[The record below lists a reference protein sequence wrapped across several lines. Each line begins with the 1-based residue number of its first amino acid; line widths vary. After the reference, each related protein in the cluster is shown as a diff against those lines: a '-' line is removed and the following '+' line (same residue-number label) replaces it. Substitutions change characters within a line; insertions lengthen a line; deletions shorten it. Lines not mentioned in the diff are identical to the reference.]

1 MAEPYGMDDM
11 SGEMPIG
18 IQDFKEI
25 RENDCLYIDKSDMI
39 SQILSKRIKVHLYT
53 RPRRFG
59 KSLNLSMLDAFFN
72 LKYPKDNKW
81 FEGLK
86 VSEFDKY
93 QIHKNAYPV
102 IYLDL
107 KILKTIDYQTFLD
120 SLQDLMSSTYDLF
133 GYLLDSDKLTDREKR
148 IIESTIDEGLNT
160 SKLMDSIL
168 TLSKLLHK
176 HHGRRVIILL
186 DEYDNPINHAYG
198 KPFLQDVIGLIRGLL
213 SSALKGNESLEFGVV
228 TGVMQIAKESIFS
241 GLNNLRVNNIF
252 SKDFDESFGF
262 TDTEVRSILEDN
274 GHPEKYDEAKEWYDG
289 YRFGDADVYNP
300 WSIINYVQSRFE
312 PGPYWAGTSG
322 NDIINSLLDKLDDN
336 GFRELQALA
345 SGKGLIKSIDP
356 QVTLSDLKNSR
367 NSIYSMMVM
376 SGYLSAIPYD
386 DDLYELKLPN
396 GEMYKALSRMI
407 GYYIDGK
414 ISGGNSANH
423 ISSISKALFSND
435 VDRLERALYNLFA
448 DSIGYQLLSNESNYQ
463 MFLTGLLMSNRGGYS
478 VSAEFEKGKGRYDI
492 MLESSVP
499 TNPHVIIEIKH
510 SRSDTDE
517 DTVLKDAERALSQ
530 IKDRDYVHGLKGDV
544 LLYGIAF
551 RGKEPRIV
559 SEKMCL

>member
-1 MAEPYGMDDM
+1 MAEPYGTDDM
-11 SGEMPIG
+11 AGEMPIG

-25 RENDCLYIDKSDMI
+25 REKEYLYVDKSEMI
-39 SQILSKRIKVHLYT
+39 SHIISEGVKVYLYT

-72 LKYPKDNKW
+72 LKHPKDNKW
-81 FEGLK
+81 FDGLK
-86 VSEFDKY
+86 VSECEKC
-93 QIHKNAYPV
+93 QKHRNAYPV
-102 IYLDL
+102 INFDF
-107 KILKTIDYQTFLD
+107 KNLD
-120 SLQDLMSSTYDLF
+120 SLDFDVFLGNLGQRLSDLYGMYD
-133 GYLLDSDKLTDREKR
+133 YLEGSDKLNRMDIAFYDSVFSNTTDIVK
-148 IIESTIDEGLNT
+148 IGHSLK
-160 SKLMDSIL
+160 KLSEML
-168 TLSKLLHK
+168 YK
-176 HHGRRVIILL
+176 HHGKKVIILL
-186 DEYDNPINHAYG
+186 DEYDSPINNSYG
-198 KPFLQDVIGLIRGLL
+198 KPFLQDVVGVMRNIL

-241 GLNNLRVNNIF
+241 GLNNLEVNNIF
-252 SKDFDESFGF
+252 SKEFDESFGF
-262 TDTEVRSILEDN
+262 TDDEVRSILEDN

-300 WSIINYVQSRFE
+300 WSIIKYVKYGFK

-322 NDIINSLLDKLDDN
+322 NDIMNSLLDNLDNN

-345 SGKGLIKSIDP
+345 GGKTLIKSIDP
-356 QVTLSDLKNSR
+356 QVTLSDLNNSR
-367 NSIYSMMVM
+367 NGIYSMMVI

-435 VDRLERALYNLFA
+435 VDRLEKALYNLFA

-510 SRSDTDE
+510 TKSDADE

-530 IKDRDYVHGLKGDV
+530 IKDRDYIHGLKGDV

-551 RGKEPRIV
+551 RGKEPKIV
-559 SEKMCL
+559 SEIVHQ

>member
-1 MAEPYGMDDM
+1 MAEPYGTDDM
-11 SGEMPIG
+11 AGEMPIG

-81 FEGLK
+81 FDGLK
-86 VSEFDKY
+86 VSECEKCRE
-93 QIHKNAYPV
+93 HRNEYPV
-102 IYLDL
+102 INFDFKDL
-107 KILKTIDYQTFLD
+107 RSDDYT
-120 SLQDLMSSTYDLF
+120 LF
-133 GYLLDSDKLTDREKR
+133 
-148 IIESTIDEGLNT
+148 
-160 SKLMDSIL
+160 
-168 TLSKLLHK
+168 LSKLKLKLSELYRDYNYLRDSDRLDSICKQDFDSIATRNVDVAGIGYSIRNLSRFLHM
-176 HHGRRVIILL
+176 HHGKKVIILF

-198 KPFLQDVIGLIRGLL
+198 KPFLKDVINTMRDIL
-213 SSALKGNESLEFGVV
+213 SSAMKGNESLEFGVV

-241 GLNNLRVNNIF
+241 GLNNLEVNNIF
-252 SKDFDESFGF
+252 SKEFDESFGF
-262 TDTEVRSILEDN
+262 TDDEVRSILEDN
-274 GHPEKYDEAKEWYDG
+274 GHPEKYQEAKEWYDG

-300 WSIINYVQSRFE
+300 WSIIKYVKYGFK

-322 NDIINSLLDKLDDN
+322 NDIMNSLLDNLDNN

-356 QVTLSDLKNSR
+356 QVTLSDLENSR

-376 SGYLSAIPYD
+376 SGYLSAIPHGSK
-386 DDLYELKLPN
+386 YELRLPN
-396 GEMYKALSRMI
+396 GEMYRALS
-407 GYYIDGK
+407 K
-414 ISGGNSANH
+414 IIWTHLDARVSGDSDAYVDD
-423 ISSISKALFSND
+423 ILEAMTDND
-435 VDRLERALYNLFA
+435 VDGLEKALYNLFA

-463 MFLTGLLMSNRGGYS
+463 MFLTGLLVSNVGGYS

-492 MLESSVP
+492 LLESSVP

-510 SRSDTDE
+510 SRSDADE
-517 DTVLKDAERALSQ
+517 QTVLKDAERALSQ

-551 RGKEPRIV
+551 RGKEPKIV
-559 SEKMCL
+559 SEIVHQ